1 MTESAWHPIPE
12 RVRRGEWRSAAQ
24 VPRDKILAAWR
35 FDHPKLGDDYDWGC
49 GYPGDKVGRT
59 RK

>member
-1 MTESAWHPIPE
+1 
-12 RVRRGEWRSAAQ
+12 VRRGEWRAAAQ

-49 GYPGDKVGRT
+49 GYPGDKVGCT